1 MDGNRPVVP
10 EPLSLFTARR
20 INDGCERFEAA
31 WRAGRRPRARGSISM
46 RRQGRALSRGS
57 MFGKLLA
64 LELEL
69 RPGGAGQQPTIEEY
83 GERFPEHPCVIA
95 AAFEAPAAPT
105 GLDQGATISFDG
117 PRPVAPPP
125 GEPGPDRAPLHRF
138 GDYELREEIARGGM
152 GVVYRARQVSLQ
164 RDVAL
169 KMILSGPFAS
179 PVEMQRFRRESEAA
193 ANLDHPNLV
202 PIYEVGEHEGQHFFS
217 MKLIEGGSLSERVPR
232 LVPEPGAAARLLVKV
247 ARAVDHAHTRG
258 FLHRDLKPSNI
269 LLDSRDEPYVTDFGL
284 TRRVEGESFLTRTGA
299 IVGTPSYMAPEQA
312 SGQRGVLTARADVYS
327 LGAILYEMLT
337 GQPPF
342 RAATVMET
350 VVQVLEQEPA
360 PPRRIRPAVPRD
372 LELICLKCLEKAPE
386 ARYPTAAALADDVDR
401 FLRGEDVSA
410 RRAGLR
416 VRLRRWV
423 RRETALAFRLA
434 GLGLIAGLTEYNHWH
449 SPGPGPSVH
458 GWVMATLATWALA
471 SLAFQGLLRAGSR
484 AHWVRPAWLGAD
496 VLLLTVILWL
506 LDASESSL
514 VVGYPLL
521 VAASGLW
528 FRVRLVWLT
537 TLLAEAALRGSFF
550 SKPGHGVCKSG
561 GIRWP
566 NIFMA
571 SLLVTGLVIAQQ
583 VKRLWALS
591 FYYEHREEGLRHA
604 RGRRAR
610 RRGEAVLLRVSA
622 AGRHC
627 RPGRLCAFRHRPAG
641 AAHPPQARAV
651 CRALGVAWRLPRDR
665 RADRGRSAARAP

>member
-10 EPLSLFTARR
+10 ETLSLFAARR

-31 WRAGRRPRARGSISM
+31 WRTGRRPCIEEHLDEVAEPARAG
-46 RRQGRALSRGS
+46 AL
-57 MFGKLLA
+57 FELLV

-69 RPGGAGQQPTIEEY
+69 RREAGEQPTMKEY
-83 GERFPEHPCVIA
+83 GERFPEHSELID
-95 AAFEAPAAPT
+95 AAFLAPAALT
-105 GLDQGATISFDG
+105 GQDQGATISSDG
-117 PRPVAPPP
+117 PRTEAPARAAL
-125 GEPGPDRAPLHRF
+125 GPDRAPLYRF

-169 KMILSGPFAS
+169 KMMLAGPFAS
-179 PVEMQRFRRESEAA
+179 PIEMLRFRRESEAA

-202 PIYEVGEHEGQHFFS
+202 PIYEVGEHEGQRFFS
-217 MKLIEGGSLSERVPR
+217 MKLIEGGSLSQRLAR
-232 LVPEPGAAARLLVKV
+232 LVPEPWAAARLLVKV
-247 ARAVDHAHTRG
+247 ARAVDHAHARG

-269 LLDSRDEPYVTDFGL
+269 LLDARDEPYVTDFGL

-312 SGQRGVLTARADVYS
+312 LGQRGVLTARADVYS
-327 LGAILYEMLT
+327 LGAILYELLT

-360 PPRRIRPAVPRD
+360 PPRRIRPGVPRD

-386 ARYPTAAALADDVDR
+386 ARYPTAASLADDVER
-401 FLRGEDVSA
+401 FLRGEDVAA
-410 RRAGLR
+410 RRAGFR
-416 VRLRRWV
+416 VRLRRWA
-423 RRETALAFRLA
+423 RHETALAFRLG

-449 SPGPGPSVH
+449 RPGPGPSVH
-458 GWVMATLATWALA
+458 GWVMATLAIWALA

-506 LDASESSL
+506 LNGSGSTL

-528 FRVRLVWLT
+528 FRVRLVWFT
-537 TLLAEAALRGSFF
+537 TLLSEAAYGGLLLDDWARGV
-550 SKPGHGVCKSG
+550 PGGEDE
-561 GIRWP
+561 WP

-571 SLLVTGLVIAQQ
+571 ALLVTGFVVAQQ

-591 FYYEHREEGLRHA
+591 FYYEHREE
-604 RGRRAR
+604 
-610 RRGEAVLLRVSA
+610 V
-622 AGRHC
+622 
-627 RPGRLCAFRHRPAG
+627 
-641 AAHPPQARAV
+641 
-651 CRALGVAWRLPRDR
+651 
-665 RADRGRSAARAP
+665 

>member
-10 EPLSLFTARR
+10 ETLSLFTARR
-20 INDGCERFEAA
+20 VNDGCERFEAA
-31 WRAGRRPRARGSISM
+31 WRAGRRPRIEEHLDEAP
-46 RRQGRALSRGS
+46 GRARAGAL
-57 MFGKLLA
+57 FELLA

-69 RPGGAGQQPTIEEY
+69 RREVGEQPTIEEY
-83 GERFPEHPCVIA
+83 GVRFPEHPGVID
-95 AAFEAPAAPT
+95 AAFLAPATVT
-105 GLDQGATISFDG
+105 GQDQGATLSFDG
-117 PRPVAPPP
+117 PRPAAPPP
-125 GEPGPDRAPLHRF
+125 GAPGPDRAPLYRF

-179 PVEMQRFRRESEAA
+179 PIEMQRFRRESEAA

-217 MKLIEGGSLSERVPR
+217 MKLIEGGSLSARVPR
-232 LVPEPGAAARLLVKV
+232 LVREPRAAARLLVKV
-247 ARAVDHAHTRG
+247 ARAVDHAHARG

-327 LGAILYEMLT
+327 LGAILYELLT

-360 PPRRIRPAVPRD
+360 PPRRIRPGVPRD

-401 FLRGEDVSA
+401 FLRGEDVAA
-410 RRAGLR
+410 RRAGFR

-434 GLGLIAGLTEYNHWH
+434 GLGLIAGLTDYNHWY
-449 SPGPGPSVH
+449 SPGPDPSVH
-458 GWVMATLATWALA
+458 ARVMATLATWALA
-471 SLAFQGLLRAGSR
+471 SLAFQGLLRAEWR
-484 AHWVRPAWLGAD
+484 ARWVRPAWLGTD

-506 LDASESSL
+506 LNASGSTL

-537 TLLAEAALRGSFF
+537 TLLAEAAYGALLLDAWARGV
-550 SKPGHGVCKSG
+550 PDWEDQ
-561 GIRWP
+561 WP

-571 SLLVTGLVIAQQ
+571 SLLVTGFVVAQQ

-591 FYYEHREEGLRHA
+591 FYYEHREEA
-604 RGRRAR
+604 
-610 RRGEAVLLRVSA
+610 
-622 AGRHC
+622 
-627 RPGRLCAFRHRPAG
+627 
-641 AAHPPQARAV
+641 
-651 CRALGVAWRLPRDR
+651 
-665 RADRGRSAARAP
+665 